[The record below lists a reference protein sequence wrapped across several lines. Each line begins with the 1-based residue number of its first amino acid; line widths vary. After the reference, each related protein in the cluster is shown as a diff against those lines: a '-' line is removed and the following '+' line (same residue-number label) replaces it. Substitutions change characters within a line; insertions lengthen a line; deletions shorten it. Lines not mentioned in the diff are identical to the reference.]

1 MQKQDRFHAKSI
13 IIITILIVQSL
24 ISYGQDFSFSLI
36 PTVNSASYL
45 RLVDGGV
52 VTVREPGCIVS
63 FEYELGNSNR
73 ITYGVGLSYQFS
85 QVTLKAQKIPG
96 YENPL
101 SHKEKVNL
109 LLFSLK
115 SVYNMRNDYYL
126 SFDPFVGIQLESD
139 SQKTIDDQTGLG
151 LSLGIGKKIDIGEP
165 FYLKIEPRLGI
176 SNIVPF
182 RKENLPLRV
191 IACGLKLGVGIR
203 NKRLSDKWTTPD
215 Y

>member
-1 MQKQDRFHAKSI
+1 MQKQDRFHTKNIVAV
-13 IIITILIVQSL
+13 TFLIVQSL
-24 ISYGQDFSFSLI
+24 ISYGQDFSFSLT
-36 PTVNSASYL
+36 PTVNYASYL
-45 RLVDGGV
+45 RLVEGGV
-52 VTVREPGCIVS
+52 VRVREPGCIVS

-73 ITYGVGLSYQFS
+73 ITYGAGLSYQFS
-85 QVTLKAQKIPG
+85 QVTLKAQKTS
-96 YENPL
+96 EFVNPL

-139 SQKTIDDQTGLG
+139 SQKAIDNQTGLG
-151 LSLGIGKKIDIGEP
+151 LSLGIGKKVDIGES

-191 IACGLKLGVGIR
+191 TACGLKLGIGIR
-203 NKRLSDKWTTPD
+203 NKRLSDK
-215 Y
+215 

>member
-1 MQKQDRFHAKSI
+1 M
-13 IIITILIVQSL
+13 
-24 ISYGQDFSFSLI
+24 
-36 PTVNSASYL
+36 
-45 RLVDGGV
+45 
-52 VTVREPGCIVS
+52 
-63 FEYELGNSNR
+63 
-73 ITYGVGLSYQFS
+73 
-85 QVTLKAQKIPG
+85 PG

-115 SVYNMRNDYYL
+115 SGYNMRNDYYL

-151 LSLGIGKKIDIGEP
+151 LSLGVGKKVDIGES
-165 FYLKIEPRLGI
+165 FYLKIEPRLGV

-191 IACGLKLGVGIR
+191 TAFGLKLGIGMR
-203 NKRLSDKWTTPD
+203 NKQPQNKGTTPE